1 MKKVSLVLCMVF
13 VYAFAKAETNK
24 PILFQDF
31 VSHQVEAGETVYSI
45 SKKYKLSEKEI
56 VKLNPDAKD
65 RIYEGLVLILPS
77 KASVVVQ
84 TPQEDIRFKTHRVRR
99 KETLYS
105 ISKKYD
111 VAQEV
116 IKKFNKRLYSET
128 LRKGDR
134 IRIPLN
140 YVKQEEVVT
149 TGGAITS
156 DTAPKDDAPYTKYQ
170 VKPKETKYGIARIY
184 GITISELEAINPDMG
199 EGLKEGA
206 VINVPRKEVT
216 DSATIDTEKY
226 SFYEVQKGNTIYSL
240 LRTFDM
246 KADELV
252 DLNPTIADGL
262 KEGMILKVPKGIA
275 GSINTT
281 GEIITIPGDVVKGSL
296 LDSLTNFSVKKV
308 ALMLPFGLKRVDVDS
323 ADVQKQMLK
332 NDRILRLSLDF
343 YSGALMAVEMA
354 KEHGVSTDLH
364 VYDTDYVRSDG
375 AATNARKVET
385 IISDSNFSDIDA
397 VVGPVLS
404 GNFNR
409 AASLLSRRN
418 IPLISPFTQK
428 VNAASNVFQS
438 RPSESMLRNAMLNFL
453 KENGEGK
460 NIIIIADSKNATSKS
475 KLRSLFPNAKQ
486 VNPRSGDKGLYLYPD
501 DIPSQI
507 SETLENWV
515 ILETNDVPLI
525 SNVTT
530 NLNTLVALNKVVLFT
545 TNKGRAYDSDEIQ
558 HMHLMNLNFHFPSMN
573 KEYSYNDQSKEF
585 IDAYEERYKLS
596 PSEEAIRGFDIM
608 YDTLLRLTYADDLYG
623 AAYSGIETSYIEN
636 KFRYQRNA
644 SGGFDN
650 DAIFLIKYGEELTL
664 DEVSIQKSDE

>member
-1 MKKVSLVLCMVF
+1 MKKVSLILCMVF
-13 VYAFAKAETNK
+13 VFAFAKAETYK
-24 PILFQDF
+24 TILFQDF

-77 KASVVVQ
+77 KASAV
-84 TPQEDIRFKTHRVRR
+84 TAPPQEDIRFKTHRVRR

-111 VAQEV
+111 VAQDV
-116 IKKFNKRLYSET
+116 IKKFNKRLYSEA

-140 YVKQEEVVT
+140 YVQPEEVVT
-149 TGGAITS
+149 TGGAITG
-156 DTAPKDDAPYTKYQ
+156 DTAPKDDAPYAKYQ
-170 VKPKETKYGIARIY
+170 VKAKETKYGIARIY
-184 GITISELEAINPDMG
+184 GITISELEAINPDME

-206 VINVPRKEVT
+206 VINVPKKEVT
-216 DSATIDTEKY
+216 DSAAIDTEKY

-252 DLNPTIADGL
+252 ALNPAVAEGL
-262 KEGMILKVPKGIA
+262 KEGMILKVPKGIV
-275 GSINTT
+275 GSINTIEQPIT
-281 GEIITIPGDVVKGSL
+281 GDTVKGSL

-323 ADVQKQMLK
+323 ADVQKDMLK

-343 YSGALMAVEMA
+343 YSGALMAIEMA
-354 KEHGVSTDLH
+354 KDHGISTDLH

-385 IISDSNFSDIDA
+385 IITDSNFSDTDV

-404 GNFNR
+404 SNFNR
-409 AASLLSRRN
+409 AANLLSRRN

-438 RPSESMLRNAMLNFL
+438 RPSESMLREAMLKFL
-453 KENGEGK
+453 KENGTGK
-460 NIIIIADSKNATSKS
+460 NIIIIADAKNASSKS
-475 KLRSLFPNAKQ
+475 KLRSLFPNAKL

-573 KEYSYNDQSKEF
+573 KEYSYDEQSKAF
-585 IDAYEERYKLS
+585 IDAYEEHYKLS
-596 PSEEAIRGFDIM
+596 PSEEAIRGYDIM
-608 YDTLLRLTYADDLYG
+608 YDTLLRLTYADNLYG
-623 AAYSGIETSYIEN
+623 AANSGIETNYIEN

-650 DAIFLIKYGEELTL
+650 EAMFLIKYGEELIL
-664 DEVSIQKSDE
+664 EEVSIQKSEE